1 MKRLFKLRLLYFTGI
16 LSVVVLLIFIYSQ
29 VMSIATIDPPRVEH
43 SLFKSG
49 EKSTLRFRINN
60 PGELDSNYTYS
71 IILGGRDITGDAQV
85 LIRANGTFRYG
96 MEVPQR
102 EGWDG
107 RANVLIYRGTGEG
120 KMLIDNKT
128 YYLR

>member
-1 MKRLFKLRLLYFTGI
+1 MKGHRLRILYFSGI

-29 VMSIATIDPPRVEH
+29 VMSIASVDPPGVEH

-49 EKSTLRFRINN
+49 EKSTLKFRINN
-60 PGELDSNYTYS
+60 PGEQDFNYTYS
-71 IILGGRDITGDAQV
+71 IILGGRDITGNAEV
-85 LIRANGTFRYG
+85 LIRANGTFQYSIEIPPERAG
-96 MEVPQR
+96 
-102 EGWDG
+102 DG
-107 RANVLIYRGTGEG
+107 RANTLIYRGTGEG